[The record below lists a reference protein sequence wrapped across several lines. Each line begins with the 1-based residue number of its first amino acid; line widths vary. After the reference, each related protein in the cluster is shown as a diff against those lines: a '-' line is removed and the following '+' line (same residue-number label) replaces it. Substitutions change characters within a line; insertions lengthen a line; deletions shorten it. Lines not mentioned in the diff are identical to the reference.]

1 MNRARLNSILKSRQR
16 KILIES
22 SLRDL
27 RPQNTISD
35 WFAGTTRGIIPVDI
49 EYIKNAYASSFRFD
63 ANELDSTLIEFNFRF
78 ITVFG
83 EVQYLNPNKITM
95 ICEGFS
101 DKRGAVIRHLERVG
115 CPLTRSMINLRNRRR
130 ARSEHENLANSR
142 SLIDKIRS
150 RDLTPDAFKYERAL
164 GIEIECYGD
173 YLKEKLPYW
182 CRETADGSLNSGGV
196 EFKLLVK
203 RSELEARLNRFTNLI
218 KGTHKVNRT
227 CGLHVHLDQRG
238 KTKEEVLKLAK
249 KLDKWLYALREFVP
263 ESRRGGDVNRR
274 NYCKFG
280 ISANGNDRYHAVN
293 MSAFYK

>member
-101 DKRGAVIRHLERVG
+101 
-115 CPLTRSMINLRNRRR
+115 
-130 ARSEHENLANSR
+130 
-142 SLIDKIRS
+142 
-150 RDLTPDAFKYERAL
+150 
-164 GIEIECYGD
+164 
-173 YLKEKLPYW
+173 
-182 CRETADGSLNSGGV
+182 
-196 EFKLLVK
+196 
-203 RSELEARLNRFTNLI
+203 
-218 KGTHKVNRT
+218 
-227 CGLHVHLDQRG
+227 
-238 KTKEEVLKLAK
+238 
-249 KLDKWLYALREFVP
+249 
-263 ESRRGGDVNRR
+263 
-274 NYCKFG
+274 
-280 ISANGNDRYHAVN
+280 
-293 MSAFYK
+293 